1 MAKTLQARPK
11 RVAGRSRKKPAGP
24 VANKPRAK
32 AAKKPTLREFNRW
45 FSQNHE
51 QILGKA
57 KQNCLRLTG
66 RETL

>member
-11 RVAGRSRKKPAGP
+11 RVAGQSRKKPKGP
-24 VANKPRAK
+24 VTNRPRAK

-51 QILGKA
+51 QILSKA